1 MAVAIQGLLTTK
13 VCALT
18 GAYLFVLGT
27 VNSKKNTAYQG

>member
-1 MAVAIQGLLTTK
+1 MAVAMQGLLTIK

-18 GAYLFVLGT
+18 GAYLFVLCA